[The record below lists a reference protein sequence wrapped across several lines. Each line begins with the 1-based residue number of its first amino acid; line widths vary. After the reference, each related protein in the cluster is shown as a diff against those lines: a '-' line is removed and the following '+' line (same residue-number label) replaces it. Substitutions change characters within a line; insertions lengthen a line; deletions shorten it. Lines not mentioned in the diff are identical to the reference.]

1 MKRFL
6 SILLVLTML
15 LSITACKSSN
25 TGGGNETSEET
36 QSDNTTET
44 KDSGT
49 DTSESKEPTHLVM
62 SLMTFIGAPTDTL
75 KVQDAINAITRE
87 RYNIEVE
94 LQISDISSYK
104 QALTLALSSGEQL
117 DIVQTITAGYNTL
130 AQQGFLTDLESNGLM
145 EKFGSGIIP
154 AIGQAYVDAC
164 RIDGVLY
171 GLPNGRDMAQG
182 RGCAAIG
189 TQYLEG
195 IGYPVDATKEIIH
208 ITEAELDDIY
218 AQLHAKYP
226 DIEVY
231 RPTTNSMN
239 QFSDT
244 DAIGGNGFGVLLNG
258 GQELKVENLYTSD
271 YYKNYAAKMYNY
283 NQMGYISKD
292 AATDTTSVTELV
304 KAGVLMSYTTGGKP
318 GIKQQETN
326 LCGMPMT
333 IFQTKTDFVGAS
345 SPAAFPWAIPINTI
359 DAQASLT
366 LLNAFYTDADLA
378 NLLSWGIEGTHYKV
392 LDSGMITYAD
402 GVDAT
407 NSGWSHN
414 VGWEMPNQF
423 ITYVWDGNSPT
434 LWEEIKTFNADAT
447 KSAAMG
453 FSFDTTNVAAEI
465 TSVTNVYSEYQMGIE
480 YGFVDPTVAIP
491 EMNDKMMAAGLDKI
505 IAAKQEQLDAWAKK

>member
-1 MKRFL
+1 MKKL
-6 SILLVLTML
+6 LAILLTLIMVLS
-15 LSITACKSSN
+15 LSACGSGDDNTSN
-25 TGGGNETSEET
+25 GETSTTSSSGSSES
-36 QSDNTTET
+36 SDNKSGETE
-44 KDSGT
+44 
-49 DTSESKEPTHLVM
+49 EPVHLVM
-62 SLMTFIGAPTDTL
+62 NFLTFVGAPADTL
-75 KVQDAINAITRE
+75 MVQDAMNAITKE

-104 QALTLALSSGEQL
+104 QALTLVLSSGEQL
-117 DIVQTITAGYNTL
+117 DIIQTITAGYNTL
-130 AQQGFLTDLESNGLM
+130 AQQGFLLDLEENGLM
-145 EKFGSGIIP
+145 DQFGTGVVP
-154 AIGQAYVDAC
+154 AIGQSYVDAC

-195 IGYPVDATKEIIH
+195 IGYQVDTSKEIIE
-208 ITEAELDDIY
+208 ITEEELNDIY
-218 AQLHAKYP
+218 AKLHAKYP

-239 QFSDT
+239 QFSDI
-244 DAIGGNGFGVLLNG
+244 DAIGGTVFGVLLNG
-258 GQELKVENLYTSD
+258 GQELKVENLFMSD
-271 YYKNYAAKMYNY
+271 YYKDYAQKMYEF
-283 NQMGYISKD
+283 NQMGYISQD

-333 IFQTKTDFVGAS
+333 IFQTKSDFVGAS
-345 SPAAFPWAIPINTI
+345 SAASFPWAIPINTV
-359 DAQASLT
+359 DAQASMT
-366 LLNAFYTDADLA
+366 LLNAFYTDEDLA
-378 NLLSWGIEGTHYKV
+378 NLLAWGIEGTHYQV
-392 LDSGMITYAD
+392 LDSGLITYAE

-434 LWEEIKTFNADAT
+434 LWEEIKTFNADAV

-453 FSFDTTNVAAEI
+453 FSFDTTNVATEI

-480 YGFVDPTVAIP
+480 YGFLDPATAID

-505 IAAKQEQLDAWAKK
+505 IAEKQAQLDAWSANK

>member
-1 MKRFL
+1 MKK
-6 SILLVLTML
+6 L
-15 LSITACKSSN
+15 LSIVLTLALILSMSACSGSSDETGSTSTTNESSN
-25 TGGGNETSEET
+25 
-36 QSDNTTET
+36 
-44 KDSGT
+44 SGT
-49 DTSESKEPTHLVM
+49 EESSSSGTESKDPVHLVM
-62 SLMTFIGAPTDTL
+62 NLMTFIGAPADTQA
-75 KVQDAINAITRE
+75 VQDAMNVITKE

-117 DIVQTITAGYNTL
+117 DIIQTITAGYNTL
-130 AQQGFLTDLESNGLM
+130 AQQGFLMDLEENGLM
-145 EKFGSGIIP
+145 EQFGTGVVP
-154 AIGQAYVDAC
+154 AIGQSYVDAC

-195 IGYPVDATKEIIH
+195 IGYEVDTTKEIIQ
-208 ITEAELDDIY
+208 ITEEELNDIY
-218 AQLHAKYP
+218 TQLHAKYP
-226 DIEVY
+226 EIEVY

-239 QFSDT
+239 QFSDI
-244 DAIGGNGFGVLLNG
+244 DAIGGTVFGVLLDG
-258 GQELKVENLYTSD
+258 GQELKVENLFTSD
-271 YYKNYAAKMYNY
+271 YYKTYAQRMFDY
-283 NQMGYISKD
+283 NQMGYISQD

-333 IFQTKTDFVGAS
+333 IFQTKSDFVGAS
-345 SPAAFPWAIPINTI
+345 SAASFPWAIPINTV
-359 DAQASLT
+359 DAEAAMT
-366 LLNAFYTDADLA
+366 LLNAFYVDEDLA
-378 NLLSWGIEGTHYKV
+378 NLLAWGIEGTHYQV

-434 LWEEIKTFNADAT
+434 LWEEIKAFNAEAV

-453 FSFDTTNVAAEI
+453 FSFDTTNVATEI
-465 TSVTNVYSEYQMGIE
+465 TSVTNVYSEYQTGIE
-480 YGFVDPTVAIP
+480 YGFLDPSTAID
-491 EMNDKMMAAGLDKI
+491 EMNEKMMAAGLDKI
-505 IAAKQEQLDAWAKK
+505 IAEKQAQLDAWSATK

>member
-1 MKRFL
+1 MKKL
-6 SILLVLTML
+6 LAILLTLIMVLS
-15 LSITACKSSN
+15 LSACGSGDDNTSN
-25 TGGGNETSEET
+25 GETSTSSSSGSSES
-36 QSDNTTET
+36 SDN
-44 KDSGT
+44 KSG
-49 DTSESKEPTHLVM
+49 EAEEPVHLVM
-62 SLMTFIGAPTDTL
+62 NFLTFVGAPADTL
-75 KVQDAINAITRE
+75 MVQDAMNAITKE

-117 DIVQTITAGYNTL
+117 DIIQTITAGYNTL
-130 AQQGFLTDLESNGLM
+130 AQQGFLLDLEENGLM
-145 EKFGSGIIP
+145 DQFGTGVVP
-154 AIGQAYVDAC
+154 AIGQSYVDAC

-195 IGYPVDATKEIIH
+195 IGYQVDTSKEIIE
-208 ITEAELDDIY
+208 ITEEELNDIY
-218 AQLHAKYP
+218 AKLHAKYP

-239 QFSDT
+239 QFSDI
-244 DAIGGNGFGVLLNG
+244 DAIGGTVFGVLLNG
-258 GQELKVENLYTSD
+258 GQELKVENLFMSD
-271 YYKNYAAKMYNY
+271 YYKDYAQKMYEF
-283 NQMGYISKD
+283 NQMGYISQD

-333 IFQTKTDFVGAS
+333 IFQTKSDFVGAS
-345 SPAAFPWAIPINTI
+345 SAASFPWAIPINTV
-359 DAQASLT
+359 DAEASMT
-366 LLNAFYTDADLA
+366 LLNAFYTDEDLA
-378 NLLSWGIEGTHYKV
+378 NLLAWGIEGTHYQV
-392 LDSGMITYAD
+392 LDSGLITYAE

-434 LWEEIKTFNADAT
+434 LWEEIKTFNADAV

-453 FSFDTTNVAAEI
+453 FSFDTTNVATEI

-480 YGFVDPTVAIP
+480 YGFLDPATAID

-505 IAAKQEQLDAWAKK
+505 IAEKQAQLDAWSANK

>member
-1 MKRFL
+1 MKKL
-6 SILLVLTML
+6 LAILLTLIMVLS
-15 LSITACKSSN
+15 LSACGSGDDNTSN
-25 TGGGNETSEET
+25 GETSTTSSSGSSES
-36 QSDNTTET
+36 SDNKSGETE
-44 KDSGT
+44 
-49 DTSESKEPTHLVM
+49 EPVHLVM
-62 SLMTFIGAPTDTL
+62 NFLTFVGAPADTL
-75 KVQDAINAITRE
+75 MVQDAMNAITKE

-117 DIVQTITAGYNTL
+117 DIIQTITAGYNTL
-130 AQQGFLTDLESNGLM
+130 AQQGFLLDLEENGLM
-145 EKFGSGIIP
+145 DQFGTGVVP
-154 AIGQAYVDAC
+154 AIGQSYVDAC

-195 IGYPVDATKEIIH
+195 IGYQVDTSKEIIE
-208 ITEAELDDIY
+208 ITEEELNDIY
-218 AQLHAKYP
+218 AKLHAKYP

-239 QFSDT
+239 QFSDI
-244 DAIGGNGFGVLLNG
+244 DAIGGTVFGVLLNG
-258 GQELKVENLYTSD
+258 GQELKVENLFMSD
-271 YYKNYAAKMYNY
+271 YYKDYAQKMYEF
-283 NQMGYISKD
+283 NQMGYISQD

-333 IFQTKTDFVGAS
+333 IFQTKSDFVGAS
-345 SPAAFPWAIPINTI
+345 SAASFPWAIPINTV
-359 DAQASLT
+359 DAQASMT
-366 LLNAFYTDADLA
+366 LLNAFYTDEDLA
-378 NLLSWGIEGTHYKV
+378 NLLAWGIEGTHYQV
-392 LDSGMITYAD
+392 LDSGLITYAE

-434 LWEEIKTFNADAT
+434 LWEEIKTFNADAV

-453 FSFDTTNVAAEI
+453 FSFDTTNVATEI

-480 YGFVDPTVAIP
+480 YGFLDPATAID

-505 IAAKQEQLDAWAKK
+505 IAEKQAQLDAWSANK